1 MTWDEERVKEVINQ
15 AFEDILNAEGPSLTS
30 EYPSFKK
37 MVELLGS
44 VRAETIGWTW
54 VEACNQ
60 ASRGMDPRFF
70 EVPKLLEKAQADL
83 NPERDAPP

>member
-1 MTWDEERVKEVINQ
+1 MTWDEERAKGIINQ
-15 AFEDILNAEGPSLTS
+15 AFEDILNVEGVKLTS

-37 MVELLGS
+37 LVELLGS

-70 EVPKLLEKAQADL
+70 EVPKLLAKAEEDL
-83 NPERDAPP
+83 NPERDSPP

>member
-15 AFEDILNAEGPSLTS
+15 AFEDILKTDGPKLTS
-30 EYPSFKK
+30 EFPSFKK
-37 MVELLGS
+37 MVDLLGS

-60 ASRGMDPRFF
+60 ASRGMDPRFY
-70 EVPKLLEKAQADL
+70 EVPLLLTKAKEDL

>member
-15 AFEDILNAEGPSLTS
+15 AFEDILHQDGPKMTS
-30 EYPSFKK
+30 EFSSFKK

-60 ASRGMDPRFF
+60 HDRGMDPRFY
-70 EVPKLLEKAQADL
+70 EVPKLLEKAKADL